1 MAKIKSTDV
10 AKPGKK
16 EMRQQ
21 IEDLL
26 MKKAAEMLN
35 GSDVP
40 KHLHKKIKK
49 AGKLVIDEILESAK
63 AQKTT
68 ASVKKSVP
76 AKAIAKKVAGKKATT
91 KKAKVSSK

>member
-1 MAKIKSTDV
+1 MAKIKGGAA

-26 MKKAAEMLN
+26 MKKAAEMLG

-49 AGKLVIDEILESAK
+49 AGKLVIDEILESIKSQRIPAP
-63 AQKTT
+63 
-68 ASVKKSVP
+68 VKKSIP
-76 AKAIAKKVAGKKATT
+76 AKAIVKKATAKKATT
-91 KKAKVSSK
+91 KKAKASLK